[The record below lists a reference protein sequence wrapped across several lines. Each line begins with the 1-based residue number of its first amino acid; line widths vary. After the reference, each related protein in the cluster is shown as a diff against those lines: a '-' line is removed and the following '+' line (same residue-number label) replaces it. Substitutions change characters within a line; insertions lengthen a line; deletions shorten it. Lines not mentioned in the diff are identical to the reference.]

1 MCALLTVILSGSLF
15 TRVVFADDEP
25 KTVSAGD
32 EQPKKLGLHT
42 RRGCIR
48 SFSAPDLGTKTET
61 LEIAL
66 GFENN
71 LAD

>member
-1 MCALLTVILSGSLF
+1 MNLEPVFENDPDTVGDPHTENSPAGSV
-15 TRVVFADDEP
+15 TRI
-25 KTVSAGD
+25 
-32 EQPKKLGLHT
+32 GLHT

-48 SFSAPDLGTKTET
+48 SFSAPDSGTKTEA